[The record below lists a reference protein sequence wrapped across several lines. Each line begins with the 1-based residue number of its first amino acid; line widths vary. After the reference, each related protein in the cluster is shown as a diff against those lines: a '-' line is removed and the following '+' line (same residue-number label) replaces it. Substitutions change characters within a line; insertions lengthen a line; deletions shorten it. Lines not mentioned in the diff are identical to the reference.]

1 MATRDRR
8 CNVVIDSCCD
18 LPAELVDSFDVE
30 VMKFAYFMDDGEHLD
45 DLGVSIPPRDF
56 YERMRKGEQPQTSQ
70 IPYAD
75 IVDAFERAALSGVP
89 TVFLLFSSGL
99 SGTHETAIQVLDDTR
114 EKYPE
119 AELYVVD
126 TLQASTAEG
135 LFVIEAIRQLDRGLT
150 AKEMVAWAE
159 EARYYVHGYFTLPD
173 LETLRRGGRIPNMA
187 AIAGAKLDIKPI
199 LTIDLSGRLAFHSV
213 ARGRKKAIKQLLR
226 IYSEHAVDEYGDMM
240 LVASAD
246 AEKEQTALKEQVL
259 KLDKAPVIWST
270 DVGPVIGSHVGPD
283 MLAIAF
289 WGPDRRN
296 EITITDRIAHAVSER
311 SEAFR
316 SHFNGSNAAKDAAG
330 DRSE

>member
-1 MATRDRR
+1 
-8 CNVVIDSCCD
+8 
-18 LPAELVDSFDVE
+18 
-30 VMKFAYFMDDGEHLD
+30 
-45 DLGVSIPPRDF
+45 
-56 YERMRKGEQPQTSQ
+56 
-70 IPYAD
+70 
-75 IVDAFERAALSGVP
+75 
-89 TVFLLFSSGL
+89 
-99 SGTHETAIQVLDDTR
+99 
-114 EKYPE
+114 
-119 AELYVVD
+119 
-126 TLQASTAEG
+126 
-135 LFVIEAIRQLDRGLT
+135 
-150 AKEMVAWAE
+150 
-159 EARYYVHGYFTLPD
+159 
-173 LETLRRGGRIPNMA
+173 MA

-296 EITITDRIAHAVSER
+296 EITITDRITHAVSER

-316 SHFNGSNAAKDAAG
+316 SHFNGSNAAENAAG